1 MNVLFTT
8 QPAYGHLH
16 PMVPLGRALAREGHD
31 VRVMSSRSFQ
41 PQLSASGLVGIVGG
55 MDWLESDIAGAFPEY
70 AEHRARGDSKRYLQS
85 EIFGWQTARVMASD
99 IESAATGWR
108 VDLIVREPW
117 EFGGAV
123 AAAKLGVPCVL
134 HGVGSAANVEEVF
147 DLAGDRLRQLGSG
160 VAFGGLSWLSRATY
174 IDPCPPSLQQASPSF
189 HPEHHQPIRPEPFD
203 TTDGVTVPP
212 AWLNELGER
221 PVVYV
226 GLGTVMNRWGG
237 LLERIVE
244 DLRDLEGDIVVTTGP
259 GRDTLDLG
267 AQPDHVHVEQY
278 VPLTA
283 LFPKCDVVVC
293 HAGWGT
299 TIAALAHGLPLLAI
313 PLGAD
318 GPRTA
323 ARLDQL
329 GIGAV
334 LKPDEVRPGTV
345 AAHVTKLL
353 TDPSYRQASEI
364 ARDQID
370 RMPSPDAAARF
381 LEAAAS

>member
-1 MNVLFTT
+1 MNILFTT

-16 PMVPLGRALAREGHD
+16 PMVPLGRALARFGHD

-55 MDWLESDIAGAFPEY
+55 MDWLESDIAGGFPEY
-70 AEHRARGDSKRYLQS
+70 AEHRARGESKRYLQS
-85 EIFGWQTARVMASD
+85 EIFGWQTARAMASD
-99 IESAATGWR
+99 IESVAKGWR
-108 VDLIVREPW
+108 VDVIVREPW

-147 DLAGDRLRQLGSG
+147 DLAGDRLRELGNEAG
-160 VAFGGLSWLSRATY
+160 FEGLHWLSGATY
-174 IDPCPPSLQQASPSF
+174 IDPCPPSLQEQSPSF
-189 HPEHHQPIRPEPFD
+189 HPEHNQPIRPEPFD
-203 TTDGVTVPP
+203 TTDGATVEP
-212 AWLNELGER
+212 AWLDGLGER

-244 DLRDLEGDIVVTTGP
+244 DLRQIEGDIVVTTGP
-259 GRDTLDLG
+259 GRDPSDLG
-267 AQPDHVHVEQY
+267 AQPDHVHVEEY
-278 VPLTA
+278 VPLTV
-283 LFPKCDVVVC
+283 LFPRCDVVVC

-299 TIAALAHGLPLLAI
+299 TIAALSHGLPLLAV

-323 ARLDQL
+323 ARVVQL
-329 GIGAV
+329 GIGAL
-334 LKPDEVRPGTV
+334 LKPDEVPPGV
-345 AAHVTKLL
+345 ISAHVTKLI
-353 TDPSYRQASEI
+353 TDPSYRRAAKTAQ
-364 ARDQID
+364 DQID
-370 RMPSPDAAARF
+370 QMPTPDIAARCV
-381 LEAAAS
+381 EAAAS